1 MTAETRRQI
10 REREAKGDY
19 SGAAKLRVKAALG
32 EASQPATKESKS
44 DSFEHPTTFPASRVQ
59 AIGQE
64 LLKLSNNVQ
73 RDLARAQTLLGE
85 MRGIAYALE
94 EKR

>member
-32 EASQPATKESKS
+32 EQSGGTSREVPPTNRPA
-44 DSFEHPTTFPASRVQ
+44 TFPANRAQ
-59 AIGQE
+59 AIGLE
-64 LLKLSNNVQ
+64 LVKLSNRVQ
-73 RDLARAQTLLGE
+73 QDLARAQTLLGE
-85 MRGIAYALE
+85 MRGIAHALE